1 LQVSSS
7 HDDTILIWDFL
18 NVGGGSAPPAPGA
31 IENGAAAAIV
41 PVADGALQLPQPLPP
56 LAALAAV
63 AAVPQQQRRYGEIA
77 IDGIMANGDDGEHWP
92 QAEQNGEGA
101 GEDANFD

>member
-18 NVGGGSAPPAPGA
+18 NVGGGAAPPAPGA
-31 IENGAAAAIV
+31 IENRAAAAIV
-41 PVADGALQLPQPLPP
+41 P
-56 LAALAAV
+56 AAA
-63 AAVPQQQRRYGEIA
+63 AAVPQQQRRVGEIA
-77 IDGIMANGDDGEHWP
+77 AVDGIMANGVDDGEHWP
-92 QAEQNGEGA
+92 QAGQNGEGA